1 VAEERAAKEKL
12 LAQVRQLYLAG
23 RIDLVFGDES
33 TFSMNPVLP
42 YGWSPKGERVEI
54 FPQRDKKVNLFGIF
68 RPDNFCVTYES
79 PANINSRFLID
90 AINDFCRYVDKP
102 TVLVLDNAPTH
113 RSEMFLS
120 QLEQWMGRELYVFF
134 LPRYSPHLNKAE
146 TYWRKAKYEWLK
158 PADYGSF
165 AKFKKKIHHI
175 FNQIGLEYQV
185 AFKELH
191 AST

>member
-1 VAEERAAKEKL
+1 MAGERAEKEQL
-12 LAQVRQLYLAG
+12 LNQVWQLYLAG
-23 RIDLVFGDES
+23 RIDLYFGDES
-33 TFSMNPVLP
+33 TFSMSPCLP
-42 YGWSPKGERVEI
+42 YGWSPQGERVEI

-79 PANINSRFLID
+79 RANINSQFLIN
-90 AINDFCRYVDKP
+90 AIDDFCRYVDKP

-113 RSEMFLS
+113 RSGLFIA
-120 QLEQWMGRELYVFF
+120 QLEQWMKKELYVFF

-165 AKFKKKIHHI
+165 SKFRKKIYHI
-175 FNQIGLEYQV
+175 FEQVGAEYKV

-191 AST
+191 PAT

>member
-1 VAEERAAKEKL
+1 LADERAAKEKL
-12 LAQVRQLYLAG
+12 LKQVWQLYLG
-23 RIDLVFGDES
+23 QRIDLYFGDES
-33 TFSMNPVLP
+33 TFSMNAVLP

-79 PANINSRFLID
+79 AGNINSEFLIK
-90 AINDFCRYVDKP
+90 AIDDFCRYVDKP

-113 RSEMFLS
+113 RSELFVR
-120 QLEQWMGRELYVFF
+120 QLEKWMAKDLYVFF

-146 TYWRKAKYEWLK
+146 TYWRKAKYEWLR
-158 PADYGSF
+158 PRDYGSF
-165 AKFKKKIHHI
+165 AKFKKKVHHI
-175 FNQIGLEYQV
+175 FNEIGSEYKV
-185 AFKELH
+185 TFKEMH

>member
-1 VAEERAAKEKL
+1 MADERAEKERL
-12 LAQVRQLYLAG
+12 LNQVWELYLAG

-33 TFSMNPVLP
+33 TFSMNPCLP

-54 FPQRDKKVNLFGIF
+54 FPHRDKKVNLFDIF

-79 PANINSRFLID
+79 PANINSRFLIE
-90 AINDFCRYVDKP
+90 AIDDFCRYVDQP

-113 RSEMFLS
+113 RSKLFLA
-120 QLEQWMGRELYVFF
+120 QLEKWMKKDVYVF
-134 LPRYSPHLNKAE
+134 YWPHLNKAE

-158 PADYGSF
+158 PMDYGSF
-165 AKFKKKIHHI
+165 SKFKNKIYHI
-175 FNQIGLEYQV
+175 FNQVGLEYKV

-191 AST
+191 SSI

>member
-1 VAEERAAKEKL
+1 MADERVEKEQRL
-12 LAQVRQLYLAG
+12 RQVWQLYLAG
-23 RIDLVFGDES
+23 RIELYFGDES
-33 TFSMNPVLP
+33 TFSMNPCLP

-54 FPQRDKKVNLFGIF
+54 FPRRDKKVNLFGLF

-79 PANINSRFLID
+79 PANINSRFLLEAID
-90 AINDFCRYVDKP
+90 DFCQCVDKP
-102 TVLVLDNAPTH
+102 TVLVLDNALTH
-113 RSEMFLS
+113 RSKLFLR
-120 QLEQWMGRELYVFF
+120 QLEQWMKKDVYVFF

-165 AKFKKKIHHI
+165 TKFKKKIYHI
-175 FNQIGLEYQV
+175 FNQIGVEYRV

-191 AST
+191 ALT

>member
-1 VAEERAAKEKL
+1 M
-12 LAQVRQLYLAG
+12 Y
-23 RIDLVFGDES
+23 FGDES
-33 TFSMNPVLP
+33 TFSMNAVLP
-42 YGWSPKGERVEI
+42 YGWAAKGERIEI
-54 FPQRDKKVNLFGIF
+54 FPRRDKKVNLFGIF

-79 PANINSRFLID
+79 RANIDSQFLIK

-113 RSEMFLS
+113 RSELFIA
-120 QLEQWMGRELYVFF
+120 QLEKWMEKDLYVFF

-158 PADYGSF
+158 PGDYLSF
-165 AKFKKKIHHI
+165 ARFKRKIYYI
-175 FNQIGLEYQV
+175 FNQVGSEYKV
-185 AFKELH
+185 MFKELY

>member
-1 VAEERAAKEKL
+1 VAEERAAGESVLK
-12 LAQVRQLYLAG
+12 QVWQLYLGG
-23 RIDLVFGDES
+23 RIDLYFGDES

-79 PANINSRFLID
+79 PRNINSQFLIE
-90 AINDFCRYVDKP
+90 AIDDFCQYVDQP

-113 RSEMFLS
+113 RSQAFES
-120 QLEQWMGRELYVFF
+120 QLEKWMEKDLYIFF

-158 PADYGSF
+158 PSDYGSF
-165 AKFKKKIHHI
+165 AKFKKKVYHI
-175 FNQIGLEYQV
+175 FNQIGAEYKV
-185 AFKELH
+185 VFKELH
-191 AST
+191 SVT

>member
-1 VAEERAAKEKL
+1 MAAERAAKESL
-12 LAQVRQLYLAG
+12 LNQVWQLYLAG
-23 RIDLVFGDES
+23 RIDLYFGDES

-54 FPQRDKKVNLFGIF
+54 FPRRDQKVNLFGIF

-79 PANINSRFLID
+79 KANVNSQFLLD
-90 AINDFCRYVDKP
+90 AIDDFCRYVEKP
-102 TVLVLDNAPTH
+102 SVLVLDNAPTH
-113 RSEMFLS
+113 RSYVFLAR
-120 QLEQWMGRELYVFF
+120 LEKWMEKDLYIFF

-165 AKFKKKIHHI
+165 SKFKKKIYHI
-175 FNQIGLEYQV
+175 FNQVGLKYKI
-185 AFKELH
+185 AFKELNP
-191 AST
+191 ST